1 MKLVDWLILLLM
13 VIALTVFCFNLRG
26 IAPWPLVAAY
36 WAVLTVKNYADF
48 RERRK
53 DGAGKGEGDVSVQ
66 AAGAHRLDGTEKRP
80 ER

>member
-13 VIALTVFCFNLRG
+13 VIALAVFCFNTQG

-36 WAVLTVKNYADF
+36 WAVLTIKNFVDF

-53 DGAGKGEGDVSVQ
+53 
-66 AAGAHRLDGTEKRP
+66 
-80 ER
+80 